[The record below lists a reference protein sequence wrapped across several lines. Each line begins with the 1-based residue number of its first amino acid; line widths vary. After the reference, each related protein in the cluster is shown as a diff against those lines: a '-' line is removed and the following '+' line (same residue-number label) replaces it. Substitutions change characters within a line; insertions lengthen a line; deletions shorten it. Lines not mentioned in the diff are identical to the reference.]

1 MKKVLE
7 YLTIALAVL
16 GTLCMFGAVESIE
29 IDKWL
34 QGLSIAFL
42 GMLVLF
48 LRYIH
53 NNFTRRKNNVEKK

>member
-34 QGLSIAFL
+34 SL
-42 GMLVLF
+42 
-48 LRYIH
+48 IH
-53 NNFTRRKNNVEKK
+53 I

>member
-42 GMLVLF
+42 GIISIILSLVSQQF
-48 LRYIH
+48 YIE
-53 NNFTRRKNNVEKK
+53 EK

>member
-16 GTLCMFGAVESIE
+16 GILCMFGVESIE

-42 GMLVLF
+42 GIASFILALYSQQ
-48 LRYIH
+48 LYSE
-53 NNFTRRKNNVEKK
+53 EK

>member
-1 MKKVLE
+1 MKKILE

-42 GMLVLF
+42 GIISLILSLVSQQF
-48 LRYIH
+48 YIE
-53 NNFTRRKNNVEKK
+53 EK

>member
-42 GMLVLF
+42 GIGSFILALYSQQ
-48 LRYIH
+48 LYSE
-53 NNFTRRKNNVEKK
+53 EK

>member
-1 MKKVLE
+1 MKKILE

-34 QGLSIAFL
+34 QGVSIAFL
-42 GMLVLF
+42 VIASFILALYSQQ
-48 LRYIH
+48 LYS
-53 NNFTRRKNNVEKK
+53 EKK

>member
-42 GMLVLF
+42 GIISLILSLISQQF
-48 LRYIH
+48 YI
-53 NNFTRRKNNVEKK
+53 EKK

>member
-34 QGLSIAFL
+34 QGLSNAFL
-42 GMLVLF
+42 GIASFILALYSQQ
-48 LRYIH
+48 LYSE
-53 NNFTRRKNNVEKK
+53 EK

>member
-42 GMLVLF
+42 GIISLILSLVSQQF
-48 LRYIH
+48 YIE
-53 NNFTRRKNNVEKK
+53 EK

>member
-42 GMLVLF
+42 GIISLILSLISQQF
-48 LRYIH
+48 YIE
-53 NNFTRRKNNVEKK
+53 EK